1 MKIRVSERHMAVS
14 DALRDYAVSKVEGL
28 GRYFDGIISVDIIM
42 DVEKER
48 QIVEMIAHLIKKKI
62 VKATEESPDMY
73 TAIDAAVD
81 KLKTQLRHYKGRLK
95 ERRLTNIKEISG
107 EERSE
112 REDQRRIIRT
122 ELFLKKPMTPEEA
135 AVQLESFQRD
145 FLIFMDAERD
155 KLCIMHKRSD
165 GNYELIEPKY

>member
-1 MKIRVSERHMAVS
+1 MAVS

-28 GRYFDGIISVDIIM
+28 SRYFDGIISVDIIM

-73 TAIDAAVD
+73 TSIDAAVN
-81 KLKTQLRHYKGRLK
+81 KLKTQLRRYKGRLK
-95 ERRLTNIKEISG
+95 DKRLYNKEISG

-135 AVQLESFQRD
+135 VIQLESFQRD
-145 FLIFMDAERD
+145 FLIFMDSEQD

>member
-1 MKIRVSERHMAVS
+1 MTVS

-28 GRYFDGIISVDIIM
+28 SRYFDGIISVDIIM

-48 QIVEMIAHLIKKKI
+48 QIVEMLAHLIKKKI
-62 VKATEESPDMY
+62 VKATEESQDMY
-73 TAIDAAVD
+73 AAIDAAVD
-81 KLKTQLRHYKGRLK
+81 KLKTQLRRYKGRLK
-95 ERRLTNIKEISG
+95 DRRMTDIKEISS

-135 AVQLESFQRD
+135 VIQLESFQRN
-145 FLIFMDAERD
+145 FLIFMDSERGE
-155 KLCIMHKRSD
+155 LSIIHKRND